1 MLDSDQYE
9 NISSL
14 IQINMKIVSRSSQN
28 RLKIVSRSFQDR
40 LKIVSMFILKN
51 YKINF
56 IYLIIVEFNILFNI
70 FYIIT
75 SVFN

>member
-1 MLDSDQYE
+1 
-9 NISSL
+9 
-14 IQINMKIVSRSSQN
+14 
-28 RLKIVSRSFQDR
+28 
-40 LKIVSMFILKN
+40 MFILKN